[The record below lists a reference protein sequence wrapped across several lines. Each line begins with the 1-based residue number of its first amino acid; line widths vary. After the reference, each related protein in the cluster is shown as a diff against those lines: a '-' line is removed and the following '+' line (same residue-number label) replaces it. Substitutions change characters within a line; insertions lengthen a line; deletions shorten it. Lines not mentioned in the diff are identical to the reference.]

1 MYCNQI
7 EAANMEQPDLSSR
20 LTINPMF
27 SFPKNENVE
36 SGIVNLIEAAELLR
50 RNKIETSES
59 YSDVFFSAAKQYLK

>member
-1 MYCNQI
+1 MYCNQF
-7 EAANMEQPDLSSR
+7 EAANMEQTDRSSS
-20 LTINPMF
+20 LTLTSSF
-27 SFPKNENVE
+27 SFPKNDNVE